1 MGQSVNIEMTASS
14 QNDLFTLRPACD
26 TDKALIDTYTYAEG
40 MDSIPDVHGV
50 TVAVNAD
57 DVAVGF
63 IRIVIDGKGIANV
76 YPIVTYAAWRGY
88 GVGRALI
95 DDALSRFGELKL
107 VSRGSSRG
115 FYEALGFTECDWG
128 EIEPGFSEDC
138 SACSWR
144 DECNPC
150 PMRLV
155 AR

>member
-1 MGQSVNIEMTASS
+1 MTASS
-14 QNDLFTLRPACD
+14 QNDLFSLRPARD
-26 TDKALIDTYTYAEG
+26 ADKALLDTYTYAEG
-40 MDSIPDVHGV
+40 MDNIPDVEGV
-50 TVAVNAD
+50 TVAVNSD
-57 DVAVGF
+57 DIPVGF

-76 YPIVTYAAWRGY
+76 YPIVTYAAWRRY

-115 FYEALGFTECDWG
+115 FYETLGFQECAWT